1 MVHHFALGPRV
12 RPSPRAYAPVS
23 ALRLTLWF
31 FFPAHAPRR
40 PFFFCPT
47 HPSSLSAAAPL
58 PHLLSRHRCPHPPA
72 APLFAPRLLPTA
84 APILVRRSIPS
95 LPRLSPIKNGSPRH
109 LPSPA
114 PSVHCHVALS
124 LALRAH
130 GSSCHSATPPA
141 RGPLCSPMEFGS
153 VAWAACPDL
162 CASCASSYCGARGLG
177 RTCRH
182 HRANEDSRA
191 ARVRSIWIDWSSF
204 PSKLLHFC
212 L

>member
-95 LPRLSPIKNGSPRH
+95 LPRLSPMKNGSPRH

-114 PSVHCHVALS
+114 PPSTATSHSRWPSGHMV
-124 LALRAH
+124 LRAILRLLPLGAH
-130 GSSCHSATPPA
+130 CAAPWNLDPSLGLLAPIDVLHAPLLIVV
-141 RGPLCSPMEFGS
+141 RG
-153 VAWAACPDL
+153 D
-162 CASCASSYCGARGLG
+162 
-177 RTCRH
+177 
-182 HRANEDSRA
+182 
-191 ARVRSIWIDWSSF
+191 
-204 PSKLLHFC
+204 
-212 L
+212 